1 MFCMKPQGGFA
12 FSASKHSTNSHVF
25 PPLYSECCF
34 IESLT
39 IRKSSLFVVI
49 PCRYNFRASLSSCV
63 VSLSSC
69 VFLCLFFTVLFNF
82 RSMLCCRF
90 WRIKI
95 NISADTALLISAVSW
110 SLVCCCSCELCF
122 YGKTNGN
129 VLATFSNRAS
139 AHIRRLLWNPD
150 IFLCSRCIIVRA
162 SVCVCVKW
170 ADARPVRLAV
180 PLSTAV
186 NQLASHRD
194 VGTASKATADVC
206 GLTPLSHLSILV
218 NYTRSRHKLTR
229 RISSSFYMQFNIWPS
244 LTISSANWYNSNN

>member
-150 IFLCSRCIIVRA
+150 IFPVFEMYHCPCKC
-162 SVCVCVKW
+162 VCVCQVGGRAAGQARCPIVHSRQSTGQPSWCRHSIKSHCRRVW
-170 ADARPVRLAV
+170 SDATQP
-180 PLSTAV
+180 PLHS
-186 NQLASHRD
+186 
-194 VGTASKATADVC
+194 G
-206 GLTPLSHLSILV
+206 
-218 NYTRSRHKLTR
+218 
-229 RISSSFYMQFNIWPS
+229 
-244 LTISSANWYNSNN
+244 